1 MPFFAI
7 KPLLPQRHGVTEKSL
22 SVYLSTCLAKLSAN
36 GVIASER
43 FFKGFS
49 VALCLCG
56 EAVLSLAILSVSL
69 SAHAETPPAT
79 TALPTNGQVVAGTAS
94 ISTDVS
100 NASAPVLNVNQASQ
114 RAVVNW
120 QKFDVGADATVNFN
134 QPNAQASTLNR
145 ISDPNPSKVFGKINA
160 PGEVVLVNQAG
171 VYFAPSASLDVGAV
185 VATSHSINDDDYM
198 AGRANFDRNGA
209 TGKVINEG
217 NIKTSLAGYVALLAP
232 EVRNSGVIVAQMGTV
247 VMASGERIT
256 LNFDP
261 SRHLS
266 SITTTPSAIAS
277 LIENRNAVR
286 APGGLII
293 LSARAVN
300 SLTSAVIKQSGTLSA
315 SADGNTLIKKG
326 GRIMLSAGT
335 VNLSTGSRTVARG
348 ETGGGSVDIVASKT
362 ATVEAGAKVSVSA
375 TGNGNGGTITIHS
388 EEKTTIHGSLSAQG
402 GNVAGNGGT
411 ISTTANATSN
421 GNVEIGAS
429 AEVKAGVRGA
439 TGQVGTWNVSAANLD
454 ITATNAPVITAAL
467 NRANVNVNAQAGNTV
482 VQQDVVIQK
491 STPSLTS
498 LTLAASDSVI
508 VRGKILSSALSP
520 IVLQIISENAVEL
533 SQSAALQATQ
543 VVVRAPIISASGD
556 YFAYFWQNGGGALP
570 LISFMAGRIT
580 LAGSLRAGSNGRA
593 GKISVLGE
601 NGVDLQNAS
610 LIANGDDGGEVSVIS
625 SLGSVNLTNSY
636 IQTNGGEGRGGAI
649 SVAGLLDVAVT
660 GATLEATGTTQGG
673 QVSLISYSGD
683 INFLNSI
690 IQTNGGS
697 GLGGTIGFDASRSLS
712 INGQLSANSQSATA
726 GRITLE
732 ADHILLDTQANLQAT
747 GATGGGTIL
756 VGGDWQGSGT
766 LRQASTVTM
775 HQGARIDASATQ
787 YGNGGK
793 VVLWSAIENPNSLTA
808 VHGSI
813 FANAGSVGGNG
824 GQIETSGHQLD
835 ITGVTGSASAVHGL
849 AGEWLLD
856 PGSITIASGSGTN
869 TNCSFSAGTCVASGT
884 STVYEANIEALLNA
898 GTSVTLSTGTGANYD
913 ITVNAEINKTAGG
926 NATLTLKASNQV
938 IQNFNIISTVGKLNV
953 ILWAESDWGTMV
965 GVESGGVTTNGGHVW
980 IGGGGGSAVWNGLTV
995 GDGVSHASASANA
1008 NGVEIGGN
1016 ITTNGG
1022 SIYIAADEGHRLSN
1036 GGIVAFGDYR
1046 TLNAGT
1052 GNISLMTEDHKFIDR
1067 SAPFQLILVTTGV
1080 LTIAPPNA
1088 NNNWV
1093 ADFIWSGTTTS
1104 FNAYMYCTEVVS
1116 GQYVANG
1123 LVIDRYNYYLGGL
1136 SLGTYAGT
1144 GVVGDTPYTPVNYR
1158 NISVEIAINVTGP
1171 ITLYTQPS
1179 NAGSVSFIRNLSTSD
1194 TTLGNIVITGL
1205 QTTGLADVA
1214 LASGRNL
1221 TVTNTLYSYFSGI
1234 VSGAAS
1240 FTKAGSGEL
1249 IMMGLNTYTGI
1260 TTISAGTL
1268 SFRNNAP
1275 SLTSSSFVGP
1285 GNLVIE
1291 PGGTSFTSAYTFNE
1305 TLSSAT
1311 NTKLGGLTLGKSG
1324 NTANITSSVAVNVA
1338 GSIAIYG
1345 GNISITGAMTASSTL
1360 SLFTSG
1366 AVTQSAVVTA
1376 SSLLLGGTGS
1386 VSLTNASN
1394 SISSLATATG
1404 IGALSLINT
1413 GNLSIGSITLGASTY
1428 NGLNSTGIISVKTTG
1443 NLTILQ
1449 NVATSS
1455 TSATA
1460 SAPALLLAAGATSS
1474 IGSVTYNIIL
1484 SGSPTFSIGAGGI
1497 ADFYSGEVN
1506 ASTGLSSYVDSQSA
1520 KTYTY
1525 GADISTQPTAAGYNV
1540 IYRGSQPA
1548 VYLTIVD
1555 SQTGTYGSAYALSFW
1570 YSTSPTLYGVTYV
1583 PSVLSAFN
1591 TVQTYTAGQSSI
1603 TINANGLT
1611 GTIALSTALTSTLAA
1626 STYSLTLTPTLALS
1640 GSSTVFNAGN
1650 AKDFTMNPKALN
1662 FTVAKVYDGNASF
1675 SNANTY
1681 TLTGMVNN
1689 EIAPTISAGTASIA
1703 SANVNSASP
1712 ATSFSSNTL
1721 ALSDANYTLTGGV
1734 VSASI
1739 SQLASVT
1746 YTGASGGLWS
1756 SGANWTV
1763 TGGSATGV
1771 TPTLGNVATVIIP
1784 SGKTINYSNAMA
1796 GLTPSAAVTISN
1808 NGLLSFSNSS
1818 EVILPALISG
1828 SGAVTLAGS
1837 APLVY
1842 TASNTYT
1849 GITTINNGATLKL
1862 GAAGVM
1868 VNSATLVIAGTLNMA
1883 GYSAAVGS
1891 ITGAG
1896 TITSSA
1902 SGNLS
1907 LTVGANGTTTE
1918 FSGLLANGLAT
1929 SLALIKIGGGRL
1941 TLSGANTYTGST
1953 TINAGTL
1960 TVSSTGRLGNSANP
1974 LSLASATLDLQRALT
1989 VGSLSMT
1996 SASSAIT
2003 NSSGVASLVVSG
2015 TSSLGGSI
2023 STVGMQTYSGAVTLA
2038 ADTTLSASAAVV
2050 NLNGTVDGA
2059 HALTVSSTGNS
2070 SLSGVVG
2077 GSVPLASLSFSS
2089 SADLLVGDI
2098 ASSGDISLN
2107 AVGTFTIASAKTIT
2121 ASGGNIVIDPLRF
2134 VNYGNLT
2141 ASGYWQ
2147 VWSTNPDPFNSDPTI
2162 GDVVGN
2168 LVPDYKQYNATF
2180 GVTTVLGT
2188 GNGFLYTYAPT
2199 VTASLVGSISKV
2211 YDGSDSLSL
2220 TSANY
2225 ALSGEVAGDSV
2236 VISNPTTGSYSSAGT
2251 GVGVNDVGTGK
2262 TVQANGVAISSA
2274 SNGSITVYGYAL
2286 SSGSL
2291 SSSSGE
2297 ITKATAKVVAVKT
2310 DDGGVDLSNA
2320 QVTLS
2325 GVTVGGNTQVL
2336 TYTGTAT
2343 TANSSAT
2350 SSNNYVMTGNMVLAD
2365 GGTGSTIGLAAN
2377 YNLPGSA
2384 YSAVNNYATVNA
2396 SPTASM
2402 GSEVAGS
2409 ILATEDE
2416 EDDRKG
2422 AKRDRRRTAGG
2433 RCFP

>member
-1 MPFFAI
+1 M
-7 KPLLPQRHGVTEKSL
+7 
-22 SVYLSTCLAKLSAN
+22 
-36 GVIASER
+36 
-43 FFKGFS
+43 
-49 VALCLCG
+49 
-56 EAVLSLAILSVSL
+56 
-69 SAHAETPPAT
+69 
-79 TALPTNGQVVAGTAS
+79 
-94 ISTDVS
+94 
-100 NASAPVLNVNQASQ
+100 
-114 RAVVNW
+114 
-120 QKFDVGADATVNFN
+120 
-134 QPNAQASTLNR
+134 
-145 ISDPNPSKVFGKINA
+145 
-160 PGEVVLVNQAG
+160 
-171 VYFAPSASLDVGAV
+171 
-185 VATSHSINDDDYM
+185 
-198 AGRANFDRNGA
+198 
-209 TGKVINEG
+209 
-217 NIKTSLAGYVALLAP
+217 AGYVALLAP

-375 TGNGNGGTITIHS
+375 TGNGNGGTISIHS

-411 ISTTANATSN
+411 ISTTANTTSN
-421 GNVEIGAS
+421 GHVEIGAS

-454 ITATNAPVITAAL
+454 ITATNAPVIAAAL
-467 NRANVNVNAQAGNTV
+467 NRANVNVNAQAGNV
-482 VQQDVVIQK
+482 IVYQDVAIQK

-533 SQSAALQATQ
+533 SQSAALQATE

-556 YFAYFWQNGGGALP
+556 YFAYFWQNGGSTLP

-593 GKISVLGE
+593 GKISVLGQD
-601 NGVDLQNAS
+601 GVDIQNAS
-610 LIANGDDGGEVSVIS
+610 LIANGNDGGEVSIIS
-625 SLGSVNLTNSY
+625 SLGSVNLINSY

-697 GLGGTIGFDASRSLS
+697 GLGGTIGFDASRSLT
-712 INGQLSANSQSATA
+712 INGQLSANSLSSSA
-726 GRITLE
+726 GQITLE
-732 ADHILLDTQANLQAT
+732 ADRILLDTQANLQAT

-766 LRQASTVTM
+766 LRQAITVTM
-775 HQGARIDASATQ
+775 NQGAIIDASATQ
-787 YGNGGK
+787 NGNGGK

-835 ITGVTGSASAVHGL
+835 ITGVTGSASAVYGL

-869 TNCSFSAGTCVASGT
+869 TNCSFSAGACVASGT

-926 NATLTLKASNQV
+926 NVTLTLKASNQV
-938 IQNFNIISTVGKLNV
+938 LQNSNIISTVGKLNV
-953 ILWAESDWGTMV
+953 ILWAESDGGVNV
-965 GVESGGVTTNGGHVW
+965 GVESGGITTNGGHVW
-980 IGGGGGSAVWNGLTV
+980 IGGGVGTAVWYGLTV
-995 GDGVSHASASANA
+995 GDGVSYASASANT

-1022 SIYIAADEGHRLSN
+1022 SIYIAADDGYTLNN
-1036 GGIVAFGDYR
+1036 GAIVAFGGYR

-1067 SAPFQLILVTTGV
+1067 SSPYQLTLVTTGI

-1088 NNNWV
+1088 INNWV
-1093 ADFIWSGTTTS
+1093 DGFIWSGRTVA
-1104 FNAYMYCTEVVS
+1104 FNAYMYCTEIVS
-1116 GQYVANG
+1116 GQYIDNG

-1158 NISVEIAINVTGP
+1158 NVTVEIAINVTGP

-1221 TVTNTLYSYFSGI
+1221 TVTNTLYSSFSGI

-1249 IMMGLNTYTGI
+1249 ILTGRNTYTGI

-1275 SLTSSSFVGP
+1275 SLTSSSFAGP

-1291 PGGTSFTSAYTFNE
+1291 PGYGTSFTNAYTFDE
-1305 TLSSAT
+1305 TLSSV
-1311 NTKLGGLTLGKSG
+1311 TKLGGLTLGKSG
-1324 NTANITSSVAVNVA
+1324 NTVNITSSVAVNVN
-1338 GSIAIYG
+1338 GPVAIYA
-1345 GNISITGAMTASSTL
+1345 GNITINAALTTTSSNL
-1360 SLFTSG
+1360 GLYASG
-1366 AVTQSAVVTA
+1366 AVTQSAAVTA
-1376 SSLLLGGTGS
+1376 GGLVLGGAGS

-1413 GNLSIGSITLGASTY
+1413 GNLSIGSITFAASTY

-1443 NLTILQ
+1443 NLTISQ

-1484 SGSPTFSIGAGGI
+1484 SGSPSFSIGAGGI

-1570 YSTSPTLYGVTYV
+1570 YSTSPTLYGVAYV

-1591 TVQTYTAGQSSI
+1591 TVQIYTAGQSSI

-1650 AKDFTMNPKALN
+1650 AKNFTMNPKALN

-1721 ALSDANYTLTGGV
+1721 ALSDTNYTLTGGI

-1808 NGLLSFSNSS
+1808 NGLVSFSNSS

-1960 TVSSTGRLGNSANP
+1960 TVSSTGRLGHSANP

-2023 STVGMQTYSGAVTLA
+2023 TTSGSQTYTGAVTLA

-2147 VWSTNPDPFNSDPTI
+2147 VWSTNPDPFNNDPTI

-2274 SNGSITVYGYAL
+2274 SNGSIAVYGYAL

-2365 GGTGSTIGLAAN
+2365 GGTGSTVGLAAN